1 MLSTINDR
9 AAVIYMDAKSVQM
22 DRNGK
27 LEGSLWTCEK
37 LMNISLD
44 DEIDELKL
52 KIEQQEEDARL
63 LDAEN
68 RQKEK
73 DKKPEDAIFR
83 ELLFKE
89 DNIDNLHK

>member
-52 KIEQQEEDARL
+52 KIE
-63 LDAEN
+63 
-68 RQKEK
+68 
-73 DKKPEDAIFR
+73 
-83 ELLFKE
+83 
-89 DNIDNLHK
+89 